1 MKHFSLNREP
11 DLIVT
16 ARFIEKGDDGPLTG
30 SDYTVRLYDKDMADE
45 EFLGQSALD
54 ENGRVQIEFT
64 HDAFV
69 NDSVFREAKPDFF
82 FVIFRNDEAVYTTKI
97 LQEIS
102 LEDIQQFRMGKG
114 EVVDLGTFL
123 VDVKK

>member
-11 DLIVT
+11 DLVVT
-16 ARFIEKGDDGPLTG
+16 ARFIEKGDDAPLTG
-30 SDYTVRLYDKDMADE
+30 DEYSVRLYDKDFADE
-45 EFLGQSALD
+45 EFLGQGGLD
-54 ENGRVQIEFT
+54 ANGRVQIEFT

-69 NDSVFREAKPDFF
+69 NDSVFKEVKPDFF
-82 FVIFRNDEAVYTTKI
+82 FVIFCNDQPVFTTKV
-97 LQEIS
+97 LEEIS

-114 EVVDLGTFL
+114 EVVDLGSFL